1 MYIEAVILGIIIGLA
16 RNGRLSNFFE
26 AQFKGW
32 VLSFFALLLFLM
44 PYLLKVLD
52 VSYDKLQIFPYFAMV
67 IIALIALLNFQK
79 TGMKIL
85 LVGLVLNLIVMGLSD
100 YKMPVDTTAM
110 ETLGFGSF
118 VESMDQGEVVN
129 YVRLSESDGVGGLL
143 GKVIPLPKAYPFAK
157 VLSFGDI
164 IVSVG
169 IAFII
174 QYEMLLSSLKARG
187 SMVQFTYNTKF
198 RRRG

>member
-1 MYIEAVILGIIIGLA
+1 MYVEAVILGIIIGFV

-32 VLSFFALLLFLM
+32 TLSFLALLLFLM

-67 IIALIALLNFQK
+67 IIALIALFNFQK

-85 LVGLVLNLIVMGLSD
+85 LVGLLLNLVVMGLSD
-100 YKMPVDTTAM
+100 YKMPVDATAM
-110 ETLGFGSF
+110 EALGFDSF

-129 YVRLSESDGVGGLL
+129 YVRLEETNAIGGLL

-169 IAFII
+169 IAFIL
-174 QYEMLLSSLKARG
+174 QYEMLLSSLKSRG
-187 SMVQFTYNTKF
+187 SMVQFSYNTKL